1 MTLVRCNP
9 MRNLAALPLDV
20 ESFFE
25 NYGLG
30 LGRDTVWN
38 PSVDIVETEE
48 AYELKA
54 EIPGLKKEDIQVSL
68 ENGLLTIRGEKKQ
81 EAETE
86 KKNYHTIERVFGK
99 FERSFRLPDNVRG
112 DSIHA
117 KYDNGV
123 LSIDIPKAEEA
134 KPKQIE
140 VSVE

>member
-9 MRNLAALPLDV
+9 SRHLASLPLDV

-38 PSVDIVETEE
+38 PSVDIVESEE

-68 ENGLLTIRGEKKQ
+68 EDGLLTIRGEKKK
-81 EAETE
+81 ETETE

-99 FERSFRLPDNVRG
+99 FERSFRLPENVRG

-123 LSIDIPKAEEA
+123 LSIDIPKAEES

-140 VSVE
+140 VNVE

>member
-1 MTLVRCNP
+1 MTLVRFNP
-9 MRNLAALPLDV
+9 MRHLAALPLDV

-38 PSVDIVETEE
+38 PSVDIVETDE

-68 ENGLLTIRGEKKQ
+68 EDGLLTIRGEKK
-81 EAETE
+81 EETE
-86 KKNYHTIERVFGK
+86 TRKKNYHTVERVFGK
-99 FERSFRLPDNVRG
+99 FERSFRLPENARG

-117 KYDNGV
+117 RYDNGV

-134 KPKQIE
+134 KPKQIA
-140 VSVE
+140 VAVE